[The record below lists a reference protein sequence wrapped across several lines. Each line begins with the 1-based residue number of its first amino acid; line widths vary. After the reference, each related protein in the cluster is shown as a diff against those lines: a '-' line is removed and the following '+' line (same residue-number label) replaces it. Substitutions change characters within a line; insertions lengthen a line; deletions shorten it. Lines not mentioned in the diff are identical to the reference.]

1 MLEKQVNI
9 TIFQSE
15 TIVCLEIERSPFDE
29 KLLKYFKDHL
39 RYFHK
44 KESCICVLSEEGI
57 LLVGTDFLYA
67 EIEKF
72 FNGEVKIV
80 YSKGSNVDE
89 LFEKI
94 SLITN
99 FIRESDFGWELN
111 SGSL

>member
-1 MLEKQVNI
+1 M
-9 TIFQSE
+9 
-15 TIVCLEIERSPFDE
+15 
-29 KLLKYFKDHL
+29 
-39 RYFHK
+39 
-44 KESCICVLSEEGI
+44 
-57 LLVGTDFLYA
+57 LVGTDFLYA

-80 YSKGSNVDE
+80 YSKGSNVDD

-99 FIRESDFGWELN
+99 FIRESDFGSELN